1 MPAIISTPA
10 LPVAASSPI
19 TSLNGGR
26 GGRKLGQTVGNDGF
40 GVALPGVEL
49 LGGGPCGQQGD
60 QGAQNKQ
67 SCDYLFHGNRC

>member
-10 LPVAASSPI
+10 LPCSGKFAHHFVENS
-19 TSLNGGR
+19 GR

-49 LGGGPCGQQGD
+49 LGGNPCGQQGD
-60 QGAQNKQ
+60 QAPRINSRGL
-67 SCDYLFHGNRC
+67 SFHGNRC